1 MSRGSFISQSKIALK
16 VKIADLE
23 DNMDIRRIDVLNEK
37 DMERLN
43 RYVRAWRYLTGDES
57 M

>member
-23 DNMDIRRIDVLNEK
+23 DNMDIRRLDVLTEK
-37 DMERLN
+37 DMKRLN
-43 RYVRAWRYLTGDES
+43 RYLKAWRYLTGS
-57 M
+57 K